1 MMDRIQRRDH
11 NERRYE
17 RLAEDR
23 LRIKDRGI
31 RGIGDMGYLL
41 WLIEELEDK
50 VDGLRERELG
60 RREPVGASN

>member
-50 VDGLRERELG
+50 VDGLLERELG
-60 RREPVGASN
+60 RREPGGDSN

>member
-23 LRIKDRGI
+23 LKIQDRGI
-31 RGIGDMGYLL
+31 RGIGDMGFLL
-41 WLIEELEDK
+41 WLIEELEYK
-50 VDGLRERELG
+50 VEGLLERELNDRG
-60 RREPVGASN
+60 RGGGSN

>member
-1 MMDRIQRRDH
+1 MDRIQRRDH

-50 VDGLRERELG
+50 VDGLLERELG
-60 RREPVGASN
+60 RREPGGDSN

>member
-1 MMDRIQRRDH
+1 MDKVQRRDH

-23 LRIKDRGI
+23 LKIQDRSI
-31 RGIGDMGYLL
+31 RGIGDMGFLL

-50 VDGLRERELG
+50 VDGLLERELG
-60 RREPVGASN
+60 RREPGGDSN